1 LTVPPKVPAAGPL
14 VNPQRVVTFILIV
27 APVLLLVPVLVPIA
41 AAFGYQS
48 LWASQDVTLTQA
60 ARAGD
65 STTVF
70 RMLKAGANPR
80 IKEALEAAVESRQV
94 ETVRLMIERAAPLS
108 ESDREELACLAVA
121 AVAPEVTAY
130 LQSSFPPA
138 TQPDCATRR

>member
-1 LTVPPKVPAAGPL
+1 LTVPTKVPAL
-14 VNPQRVVTFILIV
+14 ILIV
-27 APVLLLVPVLVPIA
+27 APVLLLAPVLVPIV

-80 IKEALEAAVESRQV
+80 LEEALEAAVESRQV
-94 ETVRLMIERAAPLS
+94 ETVRLLIERAGPLS
-108 ESDREELACLAVA
+108 ESDRERLACLAVT
-121 AVAPEVTAY
+121 AVAPEVAAY
-130 LQSSFPPA
+130 LQSSSPPA
-138 TQPDCATRR
+138 TPPDCATRR